1 MEILDYHPFKSREA
15 KEKYL
20 KLYDKNAESWPIP
33 SEVKMV
39 DTSYGKIFVRIS
51 GPLDAPPLVFLHGM
65 GNNSLMWQSNIEALS
80 KDYRTYAVDDTYG
93 NGRSIYTETIND
105 GDGFVKWLDELFSA
119 LKLGN
124 DINIVGMS
132 YGGWQASQY
141 MLKCGYRVN
150 KVVLLAPAATVL
162 PVSSAFTIRTI
173 LTLLHIRYFTKSLMH
188 WLMED
193 LVKKDKKLMKKII
206 NIRFLASKCF
216 KTRRPPVPTV
226 LEDSE
231 LQSIKIPVLYVVGEN
246 EKIYSASKAV
256 QRINKVAPQ
265 IKTEIIPNAG
275 HDLIFVQSE
284 PVNKKILEF
293 LW

>member
-1 MEILDYHPFKSREA
+1 MEILDYHPFKSSEA

-20 KLYDKNAESWPIP
+20 NLYDKNAKSWPVS
-33 SEVKMV
+33 SEVRMIN
-39 DTSYGKIFVRIS
+39 TSYGDIFVRIS
-51 GPLDAPPLVFLHGM
+51 GPADAPPLVLLHGM

-93 NGRSIYTETIND
+93 NGRSIYTETIKN
-105 GDGFVKWLDELFSA
+105 GDGFVEWFDELFNA
-119 LKLGN
+119 LKLGEG
-124 DINIVGMS
+124 INIVGMS

-150 KVVLLAPAATVL
+150 KAVLLAPAATVL

-193 LVKKDKKLMKKII
+193 LVKKDKKLMRKII

-226 LEDSE
+226 LDDNE
-231 LQSIKIPVLYVVGEN
+231 LQSVKIPVLYVVGKN

-256 QRINKVAPQ
+256 ERINNVAPH
-265 IKTEIIPNAG
+265 IKTEIIPDAG
-275 HDLIFVQSE
+275 HDLLYVQTE
-284 PVNKKILEF
+284 MVNKKVLEF
-293 LW
+293 LK